1 MSSKDPAAPGFKQ
14 KAAREF
20 KEVLWIS
27 GYLAFFFC
35 ALATYTMLLL
45 RKYDLDSYLTY
56 SFAIINA
63 LVIGKVILIAQMAH
77 LGRSYEKKPLYQAI
91 FYKAILFG
99 LVGVCRVSSGG
110 GVCET
115 RDSREAVWECVEHE
129 TRWEDM
135 VARTVVVFCAFI
147 PLFGFIELRRVLGEE
162 KLYSLLRS
170 RGGVEAD
177 LSSH

>member
-1 MSSKDPAAPGFKQ
+1 MDP
-14 KAAREF
+14 
-20 KEVLWIS
+20 

-91 FYKAILFG
+91 FYKAFLFWG
-99 LVGVCRVSSGG
+99 GCVRVSSGG

-115 RDSREAVWECVEHE
+115 RDSREAVWECVAQDAVG
-129 TRWEDM
+129 RYG
-135 VARTVVVFCAFI
+135 CAD
-147 PLFGFIELRRVLGEE
+147 GGCVLCV
-162 KLYSLLRS
+162 YSF
-170 RGGVEAD
+170 VWF
-177 LSSH
+177 H